1 MDVWLIVLAVIVP
14 VFVLVFSFYVLVYYQ
29 HPDDKWTNYFPKVVV
44 VLGLSLAL
52 VCILMLPFDVA
63 NQGGGIGCS
72 TWNAGSRACGG
83 LNLTLIW
90 QILFLLLGLWYFILI
105 PFTMFF
111 YESYEPGITVC
122 SQIRSASIYSVIIFF
137 VWIVILVIT
146 FFFLN
151 GVTLPVTTYV
161 FNASDFKNCDD
172 LTSQNTLQCV
182 NGQFPVANTSVH
194 VFNPAQWPAI
204 PAKADSVQ
212 LQASFLIYLVA
223 FLSFIG
229 WFFFAVYAG
238 IGLVSLPL
246 DLLRAFWYRPR
257 HMPKDLYLRSKKEV
271 AKRTTSLLEMGN
283 KIKQDVETSRAS
295 SWRERR
301 ELRKLERQF
310 KQQVIALEED
320 YSELKLCHEEWKRY
334 NPLVPYCKFI
344 LGILSVL
351 LSFFWVL
358 HIILFLLARTP
369 YPGGVPASFFL
380 NSFFSWASKES
391 GFALLGTIFVGLF
404 CMYLLFCTMSGTA
417 KLGLR
422 FLIVEIHPLKVGAT
436 YMSSMLFNLSLLLLC
451 VPPLI
456 QFSATA
462 FSEYIVLT
470 EADTVFGQYV
480 RFMTFFRYFFD
491 NNVFVIAMLAV
502 MVLAMI
508 FLYFCGNRQAI
519 NNSKALK
526 ERIRKFEAENKRSQ
540 KTAGS
545 AHRNAAEKAKGEI
558 EMT

>member
-1 MDVWLIVLAVIVP
+1 MP
-14 VFVLVFSFYVLVYYQ
+14 VFVLVLSFYVLVYYQ

-44 VLGLSLAL
+44 VLGISLAL
-52 VCILMLPFDVA
+52 ICILMLPFDVA

-111 YESYEPGITVC
+111 YESYEPGVTVC
-122 SQIRSASIYSVIIFF
+122 SQIRTASIYSVIIFF
-137 VWIVILVIT
+137 VWIAILVIT

-151 GVTLPVTTYV
+151 AVTLPVTTYA
-161 FNASDFKNCDD
+161 FNASDFRSCDD
-172 LTSQNTLQCV
+172 LTPSLTLKCV
-182 NGQFPVANTSVH
+182 DGRFPTSNNSIH
-194 VFNPAQWPAI
+194 VFSRDEGPSIVNQAQ
-204 PAKADSVQ
+204 DSVQ
-212 LQASFLIYLVA
+212 LTASFLIYLVA

-229 WFFFAVYAG
+229 WFFFALYAG
-238 IGLVSLPL
+238 VGLVSLPL

-257 HMPKDLYLRSKKEV
+257 HMPRDLYLRSKKEV
-271 AKRTTSLLEMGN
+271 SKRTQSLLELGN
-283 KIKQDVETSRAS
+283 KIKEDVETARAK

-301 ELRKLERQF
+301 ELRKVERQF
-310 KQQVIALEED
+310 KQQVIALEDD
-320 YSELKLCHEEWKRY
+320 YADLKLCHEQWKNY
-334 NPLVPYCKFI
+334 NPLIPYCKFI
-344 LGILSVL
+344 MGILSVI
-351 LSFFWVL
+351 LSFVWVL
-358 HIILFLLARTP
+358 HIILFMLARTP

-380 NSFFSWASKES
+380 NTFFSWASKES

-456 QFSATA
+456 QFSTMA
-462 FSEYIVLT
+462 FAEYIVLT

-502 MVLAMI
+502 MVLAM
-508 FLYFCGNRQAI
+508 FVLYFCGNRKAI

-526 ERIRKFEAENKRSQ
+526 ERVRRFEAETKR
-540 KTAGS
+540 
-545 AHRNAAEKAKGEI
+545 AEKMARGSKKGVADKTKGEI